1 MQTAPLD
8 LPSLLER
15 ARSGDAESFWALC
28 SSIEQR
34 LIRQALALCRD
45 EELARDLAQETL
57 IAAWKSI
64 SRYNGKCQF
73 GTWLCS
79 ILFHKHRS
87 VLRRSRWRTF
97 LVSLTGTD
105 QERPA
110 ELVDAA
116 PTPDKALQLSERSR
130 QVLGALERLPSKQR
144 ETVFL
149 RFYAG
154 ESLEGIAAVM
164 KCSTGTVKS
173 RLFHG
178 LENLRQMR
186 IFKKEFR

>member
-1 MQTAPLD
+1 MQPAPLD
-8 LPSLLER
+8 SPSLLER
-15 ARSGDAESFWALC
+15 AQSGDAEAFWALC
-28 SSIEQR
+28 EPLEQR
-34 LIRQALALCRD
+34 LIRQGLALCRD
-45 EELARDLAQETL
+45 EELARDLAQETM

-64 SRYNGKCQF
+64 GRFNGACQL

-79 ILFHKHRS
+79 ILFHKHQTA
-87 VLRRSRWRTF
+87 LRRARWRTF
-97 LVSLTGTD
+97 FVSLAGTVPN
-105 QERPA
+105 RPA

-116 PTPDKALQLSERSR
+116 LTPDKALQVSERSR
-130 QVLGALERLPSKQR
+130 QILGALERLPSKQR

-178 LENLRQMR
+178 LENLREMR
-186 IFKKEFR
+186 IFKEEFR